1 VNWFKRKQPASGK
14 SRDARGPAPASDS
27 PDSSDT
33 YVRFENRIQQD
44 TDFTTEPQEGPR
56 ASPGDSISV
65 PPTLGRYEMRRRLG
79 AGGFGAVYLGHD
91 TQLDRPVA
99 IKVLRAGSGHL
110 TDAELWRQEARRL
123 ASLHHAGIVTVH
135 DIGVHQGQMYIVS
148 DYVEGPDLHRWMQD
162 HRASWSESARIAAAV
177 SDALSHAHARRVV
190 HRDVKPANI
199 ILAAGQTPVLVD
211 FGLALSEADAGG
223 ADKNLVC
230 GTPHYMSPEQA
241 GGVAH
246 RIDGRTDIYS
256 LGVVL
261 YELLTGRLPFR
272 TTDLVELLRQVR
284 DDEPQPPR
292 QLVRDIPPDLERAC
306 LKALAKH
313 QQDRYSTAGDFAE
326 DLQRVLQTSASP
338 ASPAPAAAPPAEATP
353 APRPTPLQTDIAT
366 PTPLRGAIATP
377 TPSSVRHA
385 RDAAT
390 SPVAPAELSP
400 LTGRDQRYQTMDEVQ
415 AALSQAAT
423 TPVKKAPSIAV
434 LPFASL
440 SADAENEFFS
450 DGISEEIINALGQI
464 DGLRVAART
473 SSFSFKGK
481 SIEVSDIARRLDVRH
496 LLEGSVRKA
505 GTRVRVTAQLVD
517 AANGFQLWSERYDR
531 QIEDIFDVQ
540 DEIARAIVERLKV
553 AFDAVRS
560 PRLVKVTTNNMEAYQ
575 EYLKGRAM
583 LYRRGPWIARA
594 LEAFQKAVTLDPGY
608 AQAWAGVADAHTT
621 LSYYGYRR
629 PTDTMPTALEAATR
643 ATAIDPESAEAHN
656 ALAVAAL
663 LWERDFSK
671 AERAFREAL
680 RLNPRYTQARCWYG
694 LFFLQWGVGRDQDGL
709 AEAWLAFENDPL
721 SAYATTVLSLALATV
736 QRFDEAV
743 VQGHNAVQHDPESF
757 LAKWELAFAYHWK
770 GQHEEAILMFEPL
783 WANSGHNWVAMGL
796 VPAYMRA
803 GREDR
808 ARSLYA
814 SLVDRD
820 AREYVQPFVLA
831 VSATAVGDQEA
842 AIRFCEAAIE
852 GRDMLFALFSR
863 WWPDFERVRADR
875 RYDDLLVRFNSRGCT
890 GP

>member
-14 SRDARGPAPASDS
+14 SRDPRGPVAATDS

-33 YVRFENRIQQD
+33 YMRFENNGPQD
-44 TDFTTEPQEGPR
+44 RDFTGEPQKAPPP
-56 ASPGDSISV
+56 ADSISV
-65 PPTLGRYEMRRRLG
+65 PTTLGRYEVRRRLG

-99 IKVLRAGSGHL
+99 IKMLRAGSGHPAG
-110 TDAELWRQEARRL
+110 AELCRQEARRL
-123 ASLHHAGIVTVH
+123 ASLRHPGIVAVH

-148 DYVEGPDLHRWMQD
+148 DYVEGPDLHSWMRD

-199 ILAAGQTPVLVD
+199 ILADGQTPVLVD

-223 ADKNLVC
+223 GDRNLVC

-261 YELLTGRLPFR
+261 YELLTGRVPFR

-306 LKALAKH
+306 LKALAKQ
-313 QQDRYSTAGDFAE
+313 QQDRYSTAGDFAD
-326 DLQRVLQTSASP
+326 DLQRVFQTPASSAS
-338 ASPAPAAAPPAEATP
+338 SAPVAALLADVTP
-353 APRPTPLQTDIAT
+353 APTPAPLQMDIAT
-366 PTPLRGAIATP
+366 PTPLRGAIAMP

-385 RDAAT
+385 REAAR
-390 SPVAPAELSP
+390 SPVDAVAPVN
-400 LTGRDQRYQTMDEVQ
+400 EVQ
-415 AALSQAAT
+415 AAVSPAPT
-423 TPVKKAPSIAV
+423 TTVNKGPSIAV

-481 SIEVSDIARRLDVRH
+481 SIEVSDIASRLDVRH
-496 LLEGSVRKA
+496 VLEGSVRKA
-505 GTRVRVTAQLVD
+505 GTRVRVVAQLVD
-517 AANGFQLWSERYDR
+517 AANGFQIWSERYDR

-553 AFDAVRS
+553 AFDAGRS

-621 LSYYGYRR
+621 LAYYGYRR
-629 PTDTMPTALEAATR
+629 PTDTMPTAVEAATR

-680 RLNPRYTQARCWYG
+680 TLNPRYTQARCWYG
-694 LFFLQWGVGRDQDGL
+694 LFFLQWGVGRDQEGL

-757 LAKWELAFAYHWK
+757 LAKWELACAYHWK
-770 GQHEEAILMFEPL
+770 GQHEEAIRMFEPL
-783 WANSGHNWVAMGL
+783 WASSGHNWVALGL
-796 VPAYMRA
+796 VAAYMRA

-875 RYDDLLVRFNSRGCT
+875 RYDDLLVRFNSRGSI